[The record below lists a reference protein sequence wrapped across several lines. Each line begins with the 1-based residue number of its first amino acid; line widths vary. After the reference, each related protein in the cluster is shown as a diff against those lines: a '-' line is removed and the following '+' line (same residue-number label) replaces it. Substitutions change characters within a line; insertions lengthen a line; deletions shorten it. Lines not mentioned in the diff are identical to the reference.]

1 MVLNFRLQALHILFL
16 KDFYGVTN
24 APRDNGGSS
33 NYEEKNN
40 GMKVYSSHF
49 LYWVL
54 EGKKTT
60 RSWFG
65 NFSILPKWHFWTC
78 AWNSNF
84 FWPKAFFWSIMKMA
98 TRKNIHN
105 LSKGPPNPGF
115 MQEKVQKGDFLKK
128 DSRELKFFSCFRFLW
143 ISQRPGTLN
152 WERVVFLPSKNL
164 YRKCDA
170 TCIHFNG
177 ISFHTT
183 VAKFKYNITV
193 AKAVIYPE
201 F

>member
-84 FWPKAFFWSIMKMA
+84 FLAKSILLKHYENGNKKKYSQLVPGSAKSRIYSGKSTKRGFSKKGLVRIEIFF
-98 TRKNIHN
+98 
-105 LSKGPPNPGF
+105 LF
-115 MQEKVQKGDFLKK
+115 
-128 DSRELKFFSCFRFLW
+128 
-143 ISQRPGTLN
+143 
-152 WERVVFLPSKNL
+152 
-164 YRKCDA
+164 
-170 TCIHFNG
+170 
-177 ISFHTT
+177 
-183 VAKFKYNITV
+183 
-193 AKAVIYPE
+193 
-201 F
+201 